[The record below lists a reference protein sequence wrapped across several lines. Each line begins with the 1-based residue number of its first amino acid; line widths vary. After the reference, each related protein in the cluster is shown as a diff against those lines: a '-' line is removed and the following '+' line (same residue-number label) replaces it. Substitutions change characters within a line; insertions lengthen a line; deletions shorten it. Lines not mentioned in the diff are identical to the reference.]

1 MFEGSPESANTMSFS
16 SASEFSRPSRAPI
29 STVSVKQGAVRLEI
43 AYEYETRELRLNGIP
58 VDLPEGHDIVLVD
71 DVDEAPVVVDTLR
84 IGGSAPEW
92 VEVFLGRSDR
102 VLEFLKCDLKL
113 PEDAFGHERFR
124 RGMQRV
130 FDERCEM
137 MNGL

>member
-1 MFEGSPESANTMSFS
+1 MFECSPESANTMSFS

-71 DVDEAPVVVDTLR
+71 DVDEAPVSSTRSASGARRLS
-84 IGGSAPEW
+84 GS
-92 VEVFLGRSDR
+92 
-102 VLEFLKCDLKL
+102 
-113 PEDAFGHERFR
+113 
-124 RGMQRV
+124 
-130 FDERCEM
+130 RCSSVAQT
-137 MNGL
+137 GFSSS